1 MSQQKRYST
10 TVYIGNGKRKYVSA
24 SSQRELDRK
33 VFDMKKEVK
42 AGKDLQA
49 VSTFGYWADKWYKEI
64 KEPSGISAGTL
75 QQYRAAI
82 SHLLKEFEDLDFKD
96 ISFSDFQ
103 RFINQFSREKGDIT
117 RKVPS
122 RASIQNVV
130 KVYNAIAEY
139 AAINNIPG
147 AKRFKNVA
155 INKNAPVKERRALTE
170 REIEWIVQTPHKC
183 QLPAMIMTFAGL
195 RRGELIPLQWTDIDL
210 DNAIININKSVVFE
224 DGNTP
229 TIKQGGK
236 SAAAVRRVP
245 IPPVL
250 VDFLREY
257 RQNNDINSVFVCTQ
271 GNGNL
276 YTATSFRK
284 LWNSYL
290 KELNFIYYYD
300 KEYPEDWDKR
310 KTLPMMI
317 EPFTSHYCRHTF
329 ATLLYLQG
337 VPAATAMQ
345 YLGHSNIQVTINT
358 YTDLEQYYKF
368 ELPESFRQ
376 KLETEYKVRTA

>member
-139 AAINNIPG
+139 AAC
-147 AKRFKNVA
+147 
-155 INKNAPVKERRALTE
+155 L
-170 REIEWIVQTPHKC
+170 
-183 QLPAMIMTFAGL
+183 
-195 RRGELIPLQWTDIDL
+195 
-210 DNAIININKSVVFE
+210 
-224 DGNTP
+224 
-229 TIKQGGK
+229 
-236 SAAAVRRVP
+236 
-245 IPPVL
+245 
-250 VDFLREY
+250 
-257 RQNNDINSVFVCTQ
+257 
-271 GNGNL
+271 L
-276 YTATSFRK
+276 YTSPSPR
-284 LWNSYL
+284 
-290 KELNFIYYYD
+290 
-300 KEYPEDWDKR
+300 DKR
-310 KTLPMMI
+310 QSRMP
-317 EPFTSHYCRHTF
+317 SS
-329 ATLLYLQG
+329 A
-337 VPAATAMQ
+337 
-345 YLGHSNIQVTINT
+345 
-358 YTDLEQYYKF
+358 
-368 ELPESFRQ
+368 
-376 KLETEYKVRTA
+376 